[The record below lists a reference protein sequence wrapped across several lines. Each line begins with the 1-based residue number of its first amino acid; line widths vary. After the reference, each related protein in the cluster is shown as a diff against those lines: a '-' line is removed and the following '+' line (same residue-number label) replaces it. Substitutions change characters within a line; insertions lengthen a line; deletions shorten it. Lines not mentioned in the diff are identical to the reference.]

1 MLELWFASRWFKYSA
16 QIITMPTKTDNYRL
30 KNTQIRKV
38 SVVSPVREGLLVPPF
53 SPVSDPRLEW
63 NVGLFSLE
71 PDAAPCRSTQ
81 ETSAEDNSTVE
92 PSWLLISITS
102 DTHSHFKH
110 YRIILLLM
118 SCSEQRSMTRRV
130 ETVSFCHKSLVWTG
144 LEQRNITHTWTLDE
158 NRPTMK
164 DLTTNENCRH
174 TQVCTND

>member
-1 MLELWFASRWFKYSA
+1 M
-16 QIITMPTKTDNYRL
+16 
-30 KNTQIRKV
+30 
-38 SVVSPVREGLLVPPF
+38 SVVSPVRDGLLVPPF

-92 PSWLLISITS
+92 LTWWLICITS

-110 YRIILLLM
+110 YRIRLLLRF
-118 SCSEQRSMTRRV
+118 CSEQRFMTRRV
-130 ETVSFCHKSLVWTG
+130 ETVLFCHKSLVWTG
-144 LEQRNITHTWTLDE
+144 LEQRNITHTNTGR

-174 TQVCTND
+174 THTQVCTND